1 MDLASAKMIGAGLA
15 CIALVGAGIGIGNV
29 FAALINSLARNPA
42 AQVTPF
48 AFLGFALAEA
58 TGLFGLAIAFLIL
71 FVFWGRRRSRKIRAM
86 PQLDISTFPPQLIW
100 LAITFIVLY
109 LLMAKLGLPR
119 IARTL
124 GVRRERIDTDLE
136 KAQQMKAEAEAVI
149 AAYERALAEARQ
161 QAQQMLKETTDR
173 LNAQAA
179 ERQRGLAEKLAAETG
194 AAERRIAEAKTVALG
209 NIREVAVEVA
219 RAAAARLAGVEIDAG
234 RAAAAVDAVMR
245 ERS

>member
-1 MDLASAKMIGAGLA
+1 
-15 CIALVGAGIGIGNV
+15 
-29 FAALINSLARNPA
+29 
-42 AQVTPF
+42 
-48 AFLGFALAEA
+48 
-58 TGLFGLAIAFLIL
+58 
-71 FVFWGRRRSRKIRAM
+71 M

-124 GVRRERIDTDLE
+124 GARRERIDTDLE

-219 RAAAARLAGVEIDAG
+219 RAAAARLAGAEIDAG